1 MFSIDFGHNT
11 SQIWLLNFGITTLI
25 DALFK
30 DVAVAI
36 LLGLLITQLPRIKEE
51 CQKRKKKYLADN
63 WIPVGAVG
71 MHVGGHSSDRN
82 VDQEEEE
89 SPSLHEE
96 NSPELQ
102 DHVEDFELF

>member
-36 LLGLLITQLPRIKEE
+36 LLGLLIT
-51 CQKRKKKYLADN
+51 
-63 WIPVGAVG
+63 
-71 MHVGGHSSDRN
+71 
-82 VDQEEEE
+82 
-89 SPSLHEE
+89 
-96 NSPELQ
+96 
-102 DHVEDFELF
+102 